1 MKTKQIIPSIDPEGL
16 LMKCNVN
23 YILMFFQNKLLVNQ
37 KCKLV
42 ADMMNGWMGMCARVH
57 VRVRVCVCTYI
68 ACTQLISPVQFFVAP
83 WTVAHQA
90 LYSWVFFQARIQEW
104 IAISSSRAS
113 SQARDQSC
121 ISWVSYISRQILY
134 LWVTWKVY
142 IHIHLSIICFFQM
155 NSQHHD

>member
-42 ADMMNGWMGMCARVH
+42 ADMMNGWMGMCAHVR
-57 VRVRVCVCTYI
+57 VRVRVCVCVCMYI

-90 LYSWVFFQARIQEW
+90 LCSWVF
-104 IAISSSRAS
+104 
-113 SQARDQSC
+113 
-121 ISWVSYISRQILY
+121 SRQEYRSGLPFPPPGDLPKPGIKPVSLESPTSAGKFFTSESHGKYTYIYIY
-134 LWVTWKVY
+134 L
-142 IHIHLSIICFFQM
+142 
-155 NSQHHD
+155 